1 MSTSWFFP
9 LTSSGAWLNF
19 GFHGTYGCFLKAF
32 QRAAPRSQ
40 EEEAT
45 MATVLKPA
53 PQPVPRIAPR
63 EDLNPYRIAQIQF
76 DLAAE
81 YLKLD
86 PGVRQILRS
95 PKRVLEVSVPTKM
108 DNGQIKVFTG
118 YRVQHNLARGP
129 AKGGIRYHP
138 NVTLDEV
145 KALAIWM
152 TWKTATVNLPFGGG
166 KGGVIC
172 DPKRMSK
179 PELERMT
186 RRYASEIMPLIG
198 PEQDIPA
205 PDVYTDAQT
214 MAWIMDTYSMA
225 KGYSSPGV
233 VTGKPIS
240 IGGSEGRKEATAR
253 GVLAVVEEA
262 CKVKK
267 MSLRGA
273 SVAIQGFGN
282 AGSLVA
288 RLFAEKKARIIAI
301 SDSRGGVTNSRGI
314 DPLKAMRYKDRSG
327 TVVGMPGTTRIS
339 NDDLLTIKCD
349 ILIPAALE
357 NVITLNN
364 VEQIKAKIVA
374 EAANGPTT
382 PHADEVLARKGITLL
397 PDILTNAG
405 GVTVSYFEWVQDL
418 QSFFWSE
425 AEVNAKLESVMR
437 RAFLEVHEMSR
448 KHRAHMRT
456 GAYVLAVGRVSDAT
470 LARGLFP

>member
-1 MSTSWFFP
+1 
-9 LTSSGAWLNF
+9 
-19 GFHGTYGCFLKAF
+19 
-32 QRAAPRSQ
+32 
-40 EEEAT
+40 
-45 MATVLKPA
+45 MATAPKPS

-63 EDLNPYRIAQIQF
+63 EELNPYRIAQIQF

-95 PKRVLEVSVPTKM
+95 PKRVLEVSIPTKM
-108 DNGQIKVFTG
+108 DNGQVKIFTG
-118 YRVQHNLARGP
+118 YRVQHNVARGP

-145 KALAIWM
+145 KALATWM
-152 TWKTATVNLPFGGG
+152 TWKTATVNIPFGGG

-186 RRYASEIMPLIG
+186 RRYASEILPVIG

-205 PDVYTDAQT
+205 PDVYTDPQT
-214 MAWIMDTYSMA
+214 MAWIMDTYSMM
-225 KGYSSPGV
+225 KGYSALGV
-233 VTGKPIS
+233 VTGKPVS

-253 GVLAVVEEA
+253 GCLVVVEEA
-262 CKVKK
+262 CKLKK
-267 MSLRGA
+267 MPLRGA

-282 AGSLVA
+282 AGSLIA
-288 RLFAEKKARIIAI
+288 RLFAEKKARIVAI
-301 SDSRGGVTNSRGI
+301 SDSRGGVTNPRGI
-314 DPLKAMRYKDRSG
+314 DPLKAARYKERAG
-327 TVVGMPGTTRIS
+327 TVVGMPGTSRIS
-339 NDDLLTIKCD
+339 NDELLTIKCD

-382 PHADEVLARKGITLL
+382 PHADEVLARKGILLL

-425 AEVNAKLESVMR
+425 GEVNSKLETVMR
-437 RAFLEVHEMSR
+437 RAFLEVHEMAR
-448 KHRAHMRT
+448 KHRTHMRT
-456 GAYVLAVGRVSDAT
+456 GAYVLSVGRVSEAT